1 MRSENSSKSNWED
14 LIIHSAATWQD
25 IEISHL
31 DAGQLAQAYQSWQV
45 ILSNS
50 SAAVPF
56 DATPVDFN
64 TALRQAASIQT
75 GPLIESDSAASLAA
89 HTPSSVL
96 ELDLT
101 AVGGLIS
108 RGALSSVEVTRLALS
123 RLEEVQAKTNACVAI
138 EADAAIKHANLSD
151 NLLRA
156 GTSLSLLHGVPL
168 AHKDLFYQANSFADA
183 GWCGIR
189 PRPVR
194 PDAGN
199 SQSVAIQQ
207 LNQAGAINLGRLHMT
222 EFAFDPSGLNSELGP
237 CRNPWNLNDVPGG
250 SSSGSAVVVA
260 SRAVFGALGSDTGGS
275 VRIPASLCG
284 ITGLKPT
291 YGLVSTQGAMPLSH
305 SNDHIGPLARSAAD
319 CAALM
324 QAITDPAALKASAYQ
339 TLQRGFEVVAKGAVA
354 DLKGLKIGVP
364 VGFFMNGI
372 APAIQTVLDE
382 SLKKFQEMGATIQ
395 SVSSETWETLNA
407 LGAVITRVEAAARIA
422 RLKLVGGLH
431 PAVIT
436 RFEQGIAIPGS
447 LYVQALNE
455 RGQRLRSFLS
465 TVMQGVDVLHLP
477 VCRIHTPGIADFEV
491 SAEHATY
498 LRSELT
504 ILNRTFNY
512 LGVPGLSL
520 PAGFVVG
527 HEENRMPVGIQLVGK
542 PYADARLLAIG
553 AAWQQCTTW
562 HRELPVALTCIS

>member
-1 MRSENSSKSNWED
+1 MRSKNSSASNWDD

-25 IEISHL
+25 IEMSRLH
-31 DAGQLAQAYQSWQV
+31 AGQLAQAYQSWQV

-64 TALRQAASIQT
+64 TALREAAIIQT
-75 GPLIESDSAASLAA
+75 GPLIEADPVTSLAA
-89 HTPSSVL
+89 YTPSSVL

-101 AVGGLIS
+101 AVGRLIAQ
-108 RGALSSVEVTRLALS
+108 GAISSVEVTRFALD
-123 RLEEVQAKTNACVAI
+123 RLEKVQAKTNACVAI
-138 EADAAIKHANLSD
+138 EAEAAIKQANLSD
-151 NLLRA
+151 SLLRS
-156 GTSLSLLHGVPL
+156 GQSLGLLHGVPL
-168 AHKDLFYQANSFADA
+168 AHKDLFYQANSFAEA
-183 GWCGIR
+183 GWCGIQ

-199 SQSVAIQQ
+199 GQSVAIQQ

-237 CRNPWNLNDVPGG
+237 CHNPWNLNAVTGG

-319 CAALM
+319 CASLM
-324 QAITDPAALKASAYQ
+324 QAITDPVALAASAYHA
-339 TLQRGFEVVAKGAVA
+339 LQRSFDAVA
-354 DLKGLKIGVP
+354 RGAIADLNGLKIGVP
-364 VGFFMNGI
+364 ADFFADGI
-372 APAIQTVLDE
+372 APEIQAVLDE

-395 SVSSETWETLNA
+395 SVSSETWGVLNA

-422 RLKLVGGLH
+422 RLKLLAGLH

-465 TVMQGVDVLHLP
+465 TVMQEVDVLHLP

-491 SAEHATY
+491 SAEHAAY

-512 LGVPGLSL
+512 LGLPGLSL
-520 PAGFVVG
+520 PAGFVIG
-527 HEENRMPVGIQLVGK
+527 HEGNRMPVGIQLVGK

-562 HRELPVALTCIS
+562 HRESPSGLI